1 MYSIIL
7 ADETIMKKKYFNFVT
22 LWFCLIT
29 FIDVSMPLELNIE
42 IPSEPKDAWNF
53 GQLVERRMINA
64 LSTVLYAHQN
74 DLKIVP
80 TKSLALGLQN
90 LIVENTWGE
99 PSSGISEK
107 EAEKVQPKL
116 SKPKAGNE
124 KLTFA
129 HDIPGMFPVGL
140 YYKTHWMFP
149 NEISGDI
156 VNPKRKEKEI
166 LVALL
171 GTGRPVS
178 TRIQKM
184 ETPIDDT
191 IRYAIQKMN
200 EDLINNQSQND
211 EQVARQNFREALG
224 KDVMEKLMVNLEK
237 GSQYIKLR
245 KKNVVIDHAN
255 FLACNISNTNDIVCN
270 SNDKTL
276 CTLREDI
283 VHIDFFKK
291 NKKINDQ
298 NFRQY
303 LEGQKEAIIENAKKR
318 VEFIKKLPD
327 NDVINVLDKHF
338 EQAEIDKSAIIT
350 ALKKPNL
357 SEDEKS
363 TLNALK
369 DSIPVNNANAKKD
382 PSKLKI
388 EIRYLQLHKAI
399 PVPETEGTIQKT
411 PTEWIPFQK
420 KTINLEEERK
430 KSVLS
435 SASTCTSRGRR
446 DALDTCAKK
455 KKIGNLV
462 NNHASSS
469 FEDAMVKTQG
479 VLTFVDKG
487 VNLVNSPA
495 PQPTEVGQYKKNS
508 CTLKPKTEFSFY

>member
-1 MYSIIL
+1 
-7 ADETIMKKKYFNFVT
+7 
-22 LWFCLIT
+22 
-29 FIDVSMPLELNIE
+29 
-42 IPSEPKDAWNF
+42 
-53 GQLVERRMINA
+53 
-64 LSTVLYAHQN
+64 
-74 DLKIVP
+74 
-80 TKSLALGLQN
+80 
-90 LIVENTWGE
+90 
-99 PSSGISEK
+99 
-107 EAEKVQPKL
+107 
-116 SKPKAGNE
+116 
-124 KLTFA
+124 
-129 HDIPGMFPVGL
+129 
-140 YYKTHWMFP
+140 
-149 NEISGDI
+149 
-156 VNPKRKEKEI
+156 
-166 LVALL
+166 
-171 GTGRPVS
+171 
-178 TRIQKM
+178 M

-200 EDLINNQSQND
+200 EDLINNQHLSPID
-211 EQVARQNFREALG
+211 RQDAKVNFRKALG

-237 GSQYIKLR
+237 GSHYFKLE
-245 KKNVVIDHAN
+245 KKNVGIDHAN
-255 FLACNISNTNDIVCN
+255 GIVFGIDHANDIVCN
-270 SNDKTL
+270 SKDKTL

-283 VHIDFFKK
+283 VHIDLFKK
-291 NKKINDQ
+291 NNDQ

-303 LEGQKEAIIENAKKR
+303 LEGQKEAIIRNAQKR

-338 EQAEIDKSAIIT
+338 EHAEIDKSAIIT

-430 KSVLS
+430 KSVLP

-508 CTLKPKTEFSFY
+508 CTLKPKTEFSFN

>member
-29 FIDVSMPLELNIE
+29 FIDVSMPLDLNIE

-80 TKSLALGLQN
+80 TKSLAFGLQN

-124 KLTFA
+124 RLTFA
-129 HDIPGMFPVGL
+129 HDIPGMFPSE
-140 YYKTHWMFP
+140 
-149 NEISGDI
+149 NSGE
-156 VNPKRKEKEI
+156 NRKRKEKEI
-166 LVALL
+166 LTALL

-178 TRIQKM
+178 TRIQKL

-200 EDLINNQSQND
+200 EDLINNQHLSPID
-211 EQVARQNFREALG
+211 RQDAKRNFRKALG

-237 GSQYIKLR
+237 GSHYFKLE
-245 KKNVVIDHAN
+245 KKNVVGIDHAN
-255 FLACNISNTNDIVCN
+255 DIVFGIDHTNDVVCN
-270 SNDKTL
+270 SKDKTL
-276 CTLREDI
+276 CTRREDI
-283 VHIDFFKK
+283 VHIDLFKE
-291 NKKINDQ
+291 NNDQ

-303 LEGQKEAIIENAKKR
+303 LEGQKEAIIRNAQKR

-338 EQAEIDKSAIIT
+338 EQAEIDKRAIIT
-350 ALKKPNL
+350 VLKKPDL

-363 TLNALK
+363 TLNTLK
-369 DSIPVNNANAKKD
+369 DSIPVNNAKAKKD
-382 PSKLKI
+382 PSKLKK
-388 EIRYLQLHKAI
+388 EIRYLQLHEAI
-399 PVPETEGTIQKT
+399 PIPETEGTIQKT
-411 PTEWIPFQK
+411 PKEWIPFQK

-430 KSVLS
+430 KSVLP
-435 SASTCTSRGRR
+435 SASTCTTSRRRR
-446 DALDTCAKK
+446 DISGTCAIKK
-455 KKIGNLV
+455 KFGNLV
-462 NNHASSS
+462 NSHASSS
-469 FEDAMVKTQG
+469 IEDVAIKTQ
-479 VLTFVDKG
+479 LS
-487 VNLVNSPA
+487 VNA
-495 PQPTEVGQYKKNS
+495 VGQGLS
-508 CTLKPKTEFSFY
+508 TVGDAV